1 MTHHLAAG
9 LIVTLVPIMCGPSLL
24 EAQDFDSNVVIEL
37 FHPDTSPVA
46 DGELVSG
53 TLTGK
58 VTINAAR
65 PVL

>member
-1 MTHHLAAG
+1 MTHQLTTG

-46 DGELVSG
+46 D
-53 TLTGK
+53 
-58 VTINAAR
+58 
-65 PVL
+65 